1 VTQARVLITLVTL
14 IVVGVQLAVFTQW
27 RFAGAVV
34 MLVWLWPVA
43 VGLTGLTSLAMFAGL
58 IAGLLFDAQSATP
71 FGLSALVGIVLAY
84 FASRLGKEGVGD
96 LDSAALWVTPALA
109 AVAGFMA
116 PLLYVASGVFAL
128 NFSLWRYSLL
138 DTMIVNAVAFLLLA
152 RPVTRVAFAMSASAM
167 RVRR

>member
-1 VTQARVLITLVTL
+1 MTQARGLITLVTL
-14 IVVGVQLAVFTQW
+14 MVVGVQLAVFTQW
-27 RFAGAVV
+27 RFAGVVV

-58 IAGLLFDAQSATP
+58 LAGLLFDAQSATP
-71 FGLSALVGIVLAY
+71 FGLSALVGLLLAY

-109 AVAGFMA
+109 AAAGLVA

-128 NFSLWRYSLL
+128 NFSLWRDSLL
-138 DTMIVNAVAFLLLA
+138 DTMVVNAVAFFLLA